1 MTSYGPVPADAP
13 DAPGLG
19 ARPVVRIT
27 YCTQCQWLL
36 RASWLA
42 GELLT
47 SFGTDLEV
55 TLSPGTGGV
64 FEVRVDDTVVW
75 ERRRDGG
82 FPEAKELKRR
92 VRDVVDPGRDLGH
105 TDR

>member
-1 MTSYGPVPADAP
+1 MTSSGPVPADAP
-13 DAPGLG
+13 DAPGPG
-19 ARPVVRIT
+19 TRASVRIT

-64 FEVRVDDTVVW
+64 FEVRVGDTVVW